1 MQIRSVLLYN
11 RAGAVREVRFRPGAV
26 NIITGRSLTGKSAII
41 DIIDY
46 CMGRSTFNIPEGT
59 IRDTVAWY
67 GVVYTMADNSEILIA
82 KPAPKEN
89 ALSQSQVYYEVGP
102 SISAPA
108 FSQLVPNSN
117 DEAVIKDLS
126 KRIGIV
132 PNLHVPPS
140 SSSRDELEATIR
152 HTVYYLF
159 QTQGLVANKDLLFHR
174 QLEQM
179 MPQTI
184 KDTLPYLLGVVN
196 SERVRLEHELR
207 LAKRRLKMA
216 SRDLEEAQ
224 FVAAD
229 QLRRGQALITEAQ
242 QVGVLSPDVRAGTTE
257 EVVET
262 LRSVLTWVPSAAP
275 LVQEDRVA
283 DLRRAAD
290 SRREELKG
298 IQKRIDAAEV
308 FQRDAQAYAS
318 EAGEQFMRLQSIGLF
333 DGSNGPH
340 RCPVCS
346 SSLPEEVPT
355 VAALNESLRRLG
367 TDLQQVD
374 GERPRLREYIDNLKT
389 EREGAR
395 RRLAEAEFALESAL
409 SEQEAAE
416 EFRNANARAARVVG
430 RVSLYVETVQLVNQQ
445 ESLQN
450 AVSQAQREV
459 ERLESLLSE
468 DDEQD
473 LLASILNRMGQ
484 RMTAWADL
492 LQLEHTAPYRLDLN
506 NLTVV
511 ADRPG
516 RPIPMHRMGGGKNWL
531 GCHLLALLA
540 LHEHFVQE
548 KRPVPGFFVLDQPT
562 QVYFPST
569 QQYKALT
576 GTTQDTLESDADL
589 DAVRRMFDLL
599 FSVCTGLAPD
609 FQIIVLEHAN
619 LPDERYQQAVIEDP
633 WSGIGVHALVPEEWK
648 GTNNVL

>member
-1 MQIRSVLLYN
+1 MTMQIRSILLYN
-11 RAGAVREVRFRPGAV
+11 RAGAIRELRFKPGGV
-26 NIITGRSLTGKSAII
+26 NIITGKSLTGKSAII

-67 GVVYTMADNSEILIA
+67 GVVYAMADSTEILIA
-82 KPAPKEN
+82 KPAPREN

-102 SISAPA
+102 SIAIPA
-108 FSQLVPNSN
+108 LSQLVPNSN

-126 KRIGIV
+126 NRIGIG

-140 SSSRDELEATIR
+140 ASSRDELEATIR

-159 QTQGLVANKDLLFHR
+159 QTQSLIANKDLLFHR

-179 MPQTI
+179 MPQAI
-184 KDTLPYLLGVVN
+184 KDTLPYFLGVVN

-242 QVGVLSPDVRAGTTE
+242 QVGLLSTSVSAGAAE

-262 LRSVLTWVPSAAP
+262 LRRVLTWAPSAAP

-298 IQKRIDAAEV
+298 IQNQIDAAEI

-333 DGSNGPH
+333 NSDNGPH

-346 SSLPEEVPT
+346 SDLPEEVPT
-355 VAALNESLRRLG
+355 VAAVNESLRRLAA
-367 TDLQQVD
+367 DLQQVD

-389 EREGAR
+389 DREAAR
-395 RRLAEAEFALESAL
+395 QRLAEAEFALEAAL
-409 SEQEAAE
+409 SEHEAAE

-445 ESLQN
+445 EALQD
-450 AVSQAQREV
+450 AVRKAEAQVRH
-459 ERLESLLSE
+459 LESLLAE
-468 DDEQD
+468 DDEED

-484 RMTAWADL
+484 QMTRWAEV
-492 LQLEHTAPYRLDLN
+492 LQLEHRAPYRLDLN

-531 GCHLLALLA
+531 GCHLITLLA
-540 LHEHFVQE
+540 IHEHFVKE
-548 KRPVPGFFVLDQPT
+548 KRPVPGVLVLDQPS
-562 QVYFPST
+562 QVYFPSV
-569 QQYKALT
+569 QQYTALS
-576 GTTQDTLESDADL
+576 GTTQETLESDADL

-599 FSVCTGLAPD
+599 FSVCATSAPD

-619 LPDERYQQAVIEDP
+619 LPDDRYQAAVVEEP
-633 WSGIGVHALVPEEWK
+633 WSGVGQHALIPEDWQK
-648 GTNNVL
+648 TP